1 MISGYSLVAG
11 VALGWL
17 CVIRLCPQNE
27 KTRLTSLAM
36 IVTLRDTS
44 LAILWVQIFLSKKCW
59 VQIWCPKK
67 NLSWK
72 IFGSKHKETT
82 GICRQWQKLV
92 NCLTCLWLE
101 SFFYFL
107 RLMTFPVVSFEN
119 WPINCNFCSP
129 YKNSET
135 SQQKS
140 RKCVFRPFLNRH
152 QKKLFYSLLLIR
164 PKYYESSKTEYSDST
179 SFINRL
185 TPLILFLGFWNFF
198 EGLKGGFPQ
207 KMSTFFCFSPLLI

>member
-67 NLSWK
+67 DFVLK
-72 IFGSKHKETT
+72 TFGSKHKETT
-82 GICRQWQKLV
+82 GVCRQSQKLV
-92 NCLTCLWLE
+92 NCLNCLWLK
-101 SFFYFL
+101 SFCYFL
-107 RLMTFPVVSFEN
+107 RRMTFTVLFL
-119 WPINCNFCSP
+119 WPIGSEKIMGP
-129 YKNSET
+129 KKIWVQKNSIPDFLVSIWHVPT
-135 SQQKS
+135 WSLATWPL
-140 RKCVFRPFLNRH
+140 PFWPVPPWPVLTWPVPTWPVPTWAVPAW
-152 QKKLFYSLLLIR
+152 LLL
-164 PKYYESSKTEYSDST
+164 T
-179 SFINRL
+179 
-185 TPLILFLGFWNFF
+185 
-198 EGLKGGFPQ
+198 
-207 KMSTFFCFSPLLI
+207 

>member
-67 NLSWK
+67 DFVLK
-72 IFGSKHKETT
+72 TFGSKHKETT
-82 GICRQWQKLV
+82 GVCRQSQKLI

-101 SFFYFL
+101 LICYFL
-107 RLMTFPVVSFEN
+107 RLMTISVVSF
-119 WPINCNFCSP
+119 CNLFNFWDASLIFFICFMNHDFSKIWIRIFTP
-129 YKNSET
+129 
-135 SQQKS
+135 
-140 RKCVFRPFLNRH
+140 
-152 QKKLFYSLLLIR
+152 KK
-164 PKYYESSKTEYSDST
+164 
-179 SFINRL
+179 
-185 TPLILFLGFWNFF
+185 
-198 EGLKGGFPQ
+198 
-207 KMSTFFCFSPLLI
+207 